1 MNINCFNIV
10 VLQLFSGQKPL
21 DDETTQCTH
30 HVKNCIHA

>member
-21 DDETTQCTH
+21 DETTQCTH